1 MESAVP
7 LETFLAVSPYTDPVD
22 RKKLSFIY
30 GALTAHARR
39 QGRACA
45 DLSVLELGCGVGAVT
60 LALASLGARVV
71 GVDVDAG
78 DLAALR
84 DEAQARRLANVE
96 VHEADAL
103 VLDLGARFDA
113 VIASEVFEHV
123 REPQRLAA
131 TTARHC
137 RDGGLLVVTTPNGYG
152 PWETVN
158 SLKLAPR
165 RWRWLRRLLGKPAH
179 DGRGREHEQ
188 RYTRARLVS
197 MLAAHGFALAEA
209 GNSDFVFT
217 VVRALRRSSLWG
229 RFDCWL
235 ADRVPHG
242 IASGWYLALV
252 HRTASPP
259 DRG

>member
-7 LETFLAVSPYTDPVD
+7 LETFLAASPYTDPVD
-22 RKKLSFIY
+22 RKKLRFIHR
-30 GALTAHARR
+30 ALTAYARR
-39 QGRACA
+39 QGRTCA

-84 DEAQARRLANVE
+84 DDAQTRGLANVE
-96 VHEADAL
+96 AREADAL
-103 VLDLGARFDA
+103 VLDLGARFDV

-123 REPQRLAA
+123 REPQRLAEA
-131 TTARHC
+131 AARHC

-165 RWRWLRRLLGKPAH
+165 RWRWLRRILGKPAH

-188 RYTRARLVS
+188 RYTRGRLAS
-197 MLAAHGFALAEA
+197 MLAAHGFALEEA
-209 GNSDFVFT
+209 ANSDFVFT
-217 VVRALRRSSLWG
+217 VARALRRSPLWG
-229 RFDCWL
+229 TLDCWL

-242 IASGWYLALV
+242 MASGWYLALV
-252 HRTASPP
+252 HRAAGPP